1 MAFIQDYLA
10 TLFFIGS
17 ESALSELRRLFFLV
31 RPDFIKVWRS
41 KATRIYLETVLLSK
55 PFLLDDLIMLKL
67 SLFGRESNAPKT

>member
-17 ESALSELRRLFFLV
+17 ESALSELRRLLLKC
-31 RPDFIKVWRS
+31 FIKVWRS
-41 KATRIYLETVLLSK
+41 KATRLYLETVLLSK

-67 SLFGRESNAPKT
+67 SLFGRESNAPKA